1 MFDHDDDMTDR
12 SEGSRLT
19 TADKST
25 KQLWYD
31 TYGESIIQCG
41 AMYRGPSPYNTLQ
54 AMTLLEV
61 STDSIMEYLWL
72 WLT

>member
-19 TADKST
+19 IADKST

-31 TYGESIIQCG
+31 TYGESIIQSG

-61 STDSIMEYLWL
+61 STDSVMEYFWL